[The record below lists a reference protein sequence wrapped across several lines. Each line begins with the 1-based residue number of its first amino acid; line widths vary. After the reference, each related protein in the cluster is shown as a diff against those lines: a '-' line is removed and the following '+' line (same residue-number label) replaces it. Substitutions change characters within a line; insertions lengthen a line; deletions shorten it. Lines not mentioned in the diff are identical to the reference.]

1 MLIHKS
7 VSEKQERARKLF
19 GEMPISK
26 AIWIVAIPSL
36 LASMMVGL
44 YSFIDQIFILQF
56 VPKYSNVFGKSDSEI
71 VSYLTLSLHNVNT
84 SELFKSYNEMLNA
97 YNEQATIANV
107 SKLTVINSNTIV
119 STTTASFTPLIIFSN
134 AIVYLV
140 PVGSSIYYTK
150 CIGKKLEKTGK
161 NLWAT
166 MFWVSVI
173 LSVLSSLITFIA
185 IWSGL
190 LDKIAGV
197 TKIDPIVAKNAN
209 ISAERL
215 QDFYNAAHKLSVQWA
230 KQYIYI
236 YASATV
242 LQCLTLYL
250 SYFIRSEGY
259 NTYVMVCGIV
269 ANLINIALDAL
280 FIINFKM
287 GVLGGV
293 VATVIGWL
301 FNTSAYIIYIVVK
314 DRKQKTWLSI
324 KSLFKF
330 KFNKKLLGPIF
341 SLGLGGFLRTFG
353 IGFLF
358 IIMNLLIA
366 NSHFAM
372 PEYFQFFWAK
382 GQPIVSL
389 FLISFFGINDG
400 ARSLFSYNYTLRK
413 FDRCKKVYLWT
424 MLIALLYS
432 IIVYVFVASTANN
445 LWVWILNVDSDK
457 IEGTATFI
465 RVISLRI
472 LAVSLTIN
480 SLLAFQGAND
490 VEKTIFSSAFEN
502 IISFVIVIPI
512 SYGIAYGVYKT
523 TGDKEMANWIIVGAF
538 VFNCLLSSLVLMG
551 LSYWFVFKK
560 LEKIDQTKL
569 SWSRKIEHKFFE
581 MAQKAELIDVP

>member
-1 MLIHKS
+1 ML
-7 VSEKQERARKLF
+7 
-19 GEMPISK
+19 
-26 AIWIVAIPSL
+26 
-36 LASMMVGL
+36 
-44 YSFIDQIFILQF
+44 
-56 VPKYSNVFGKSDSEI
+56 
-71 VSYLTLSLHNVNT
+71 
-84 SELFKSYNEMLNA
+84 
-97 YNEQATIANV
+97 
-107 SKLTVINSNTIV
+107 
-119 STTTASFTPLIIFSN
+119 
-134 AIVYLV
+134 
-140 PVGSSIYYTK
+140 
-150 CIGKKLEKTGK
+150 
-161 NLWAT
+161 
-166 MFWVSVI
+166 
-173 LSVLSSLITFIA
+173 
-185 IWSGL
+185 
-190 LDKIAGV
+190 
-197 TKIDPIVAKNAN
+197 
-209 ISAERL
+209 
-215 QDFYNAAHKLSVQWA
+215 AHKLSVQWA